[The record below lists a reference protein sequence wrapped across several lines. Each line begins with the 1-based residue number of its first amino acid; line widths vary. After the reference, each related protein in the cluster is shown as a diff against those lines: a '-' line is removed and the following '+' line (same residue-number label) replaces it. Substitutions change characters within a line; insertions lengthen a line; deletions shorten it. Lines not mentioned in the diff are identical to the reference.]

1 LSFRFEPLQIP
12 DIVLIRPTRHGDER
26 GFFQESYR
34 ASAFAEAGLHAT
46 FAQDNWAR
54 SARGVL
60 RGLHYQLPPAA
71 QGKVVGVARGRIFD
85 VAVDLR
91 VGAPTFGRWLGH
103 TLDADG
109 GAGEMLWIPS
119 GFAHGYVV
127 LSDVADVLYKVTAE
141 YVPALD
147 RGIRWDDPTIGITWP
162 VERPTISAKDLAQP
176 ALADAENP
184 FRA

>member
-46 FAQDNWAR
+46 FVQDNWAR

-71 QGKVVGVARGRIFD
+71 QGKIVGVARGRIFD

-103 TLDADG
+103 LLDADA
-109 GAGEMLWIPS
+109 GAGEMLWIPP

-127 LSDVADVLYKVTAE
+127 LSDVADVLYKATAE

-147 RGIRWDDPTIGITWP
+147 RGIRWDDPAIGITWP